1 MNFYAISVKLG
12 GSMKRGKGVSC
23 SCGNT
28 VLHERRIINGSRI
41 YECKRCGLL
50 VTELPDSYNLIES
63 NKDYYSYNYLNNY
76 IVRGFYL
83 KKRFLTRIMEIKGY
97 KKLGGNLLDV
107 GCSTGLFLKV
117 ARENLRHKWRL
128 FGIDMNK
135 KAIDIAKASVNAKFY
150 YTSLL
155 GSTFK
160 SNFFDCI
167 TCFDVLEHD
176 WNIKENL
183 QVIRRILKKNGL
195 LVIQLPNHRS
205 FMAYIC
211 GNNWD
216 WWSVPDHVL
225 HFSPHVLSEILLDN
239 GFVIKKL
246 FTWEPAKEFVEN
258 VRGSIKKTVTKFVGL
273 NRILAKA
280 SVVPL
285 YLLWGI
291 LRIVEKKFTIGGL
304 TVVYAVKR

>member
-1 MNFYAISVKLG
+1 
-12 GSMKRGKGVSC
+12 MKKRKGVSC
-23 SCGNT
+23 SCGNA
-28 VLHERRIINGSRI
+28 VLHERCIINGYRI

-50 VTELPDSYNLIES
+50 VTELPGSYNLIES

-76 IVRGFYL
+76 IVRGSYL
-83 KKRFLTRIMEIKGY
+83 KKRFLKRIMGIEGY
-97 KKLGGNLLDV
+97 KKLGGNLLDI

-117 ARENLRHKWRL
+117 AKENLRHRWRL

-155 GSTFK
+155 GSTFR

-167 TCFDVLEHD
+167 TCFDVIEHD
-176 WNIKENL
+176 WKIKENL
-183 QVIRRILKKNGL
+183 QVIGRILKKNGL

-205 FMAYIC
+205 AMAFLC

-225 HFSPHVLSEILLDN
+225 HFSPSVVRIMLKNH
-239 GFVIKKL
+239 GFVAKKI

-258 VRGSIKKTVTKFVGL
+258 IRGSIKKKVTKFMSL
-273 NRILAKA
+273 NKIFSKV
-280 SVVPL
+280 SIIPL
-285 YLLWGI
+285 YLLWAV
-291 LRIVEKKFTIGGL
+291 LQLAEKKFDIGGL
-304 TVVYAVKR
+304 IVVYAVKK